1 MILENYS
8 GSAAAEEF
16 VSGDHEQY
24 METVVGDPAELQEMT
39 NECVSDIH
47 NLTVALARFEHKC
60 IVESAGEELLN
71 EGIGEFFAKV
81 KAKIVEYWNR
91 FKAWVVQLV
100 NKIRATVF
108 TPRKKWLDEKR
119 AELAGASFK
128 DAKIGIY
135 SNMKPGKAGEA
146 INKLGA
152 KAVDTVK
159 KAAAAYSTSKQP
171 AEDLRAAFEAIAF
184 SEKKKGES
192 VMAFIERKY
201 MGKEVETKLDSALV
215 GELIKIADETFKAA
229 EQLPALQKI
238 ADGMIALANT
248 ELKPAAGDGSD
259 AKGAKH
265 RLAEAMNVLGPM
277 VSQGVSAV
285 ITLNS
290 KYNAKAMSALAM
302 AYSNRVGKKEAVKE
316 ESSLLSAYM

>member
-100 NKIRATVF
+100 NKIRGSVF
-108 TPRKKWLDEKR
+108 APRKKWLDEKR
-119 AELAGASFK
+119 TELNTASFK
-128 DAKIGIY
+128 KDAKVSIY
-135 SNMKPGKAGEA
+135 SLMKPGKAEEA
-146 INKLGA
+146 AEKLGM
-152 KAVDTVK
+152 KAYQEAV
-159 KAAAAYSTSKQP
+159 KAAEKYSKSKQST
-171 AEDLRAAFEAIAF
+171 EDLKSALESAMMAG
-184 SEKKKGES
+184 KKKGES
-192 VMAFIERKY
+192 AMAYLERTY
-201 MGKEVETKLDSALV
+201 LGKEEEAKLESGLV
-215 GELIKIADETFKAA
+215 KQLIKIADDTFKLADT
-229 EQLPALQKI
+229 LPGVQKI
-238 ADGMIALANT
+238 ADGMIQVADAQ
-248 ELKPAAGDGSD
+248 LKPGASD
-259 AKGAKH
+259 STEAKNIKH
-265 RLAEAMNVLGPM
+265 RLAEALNVVGPM
-277 VSQGVSAV
+277 ISQGVSAM
-285 ITLNS
+285 IALNS
-290 KYNAKAMSALAM
+290 KYNAKAMSALAS
-302 AYSNRVGKKEAVKE
+302 AYSNRAGTKLGE
-316 ESSLLSAYM
+316 EGSLLSAYM